1 MAENG
6 NAGIPKRQLIMEA
19 GLKIFSQKGFHK
31 TKIEEIAQEAGIGKG
46 TVYEYFAG
54 KEQLFQEILEDG
66 LNLFDTLVQEEVQ
79 LYERTNEK
87 LQALVRNSI
96 VLWQRYRPLARS
108 MLSEITLFDEAF
120 RTSLLERHERW
131 LSYIQMVIDEGIK
144 NGEIREIN
152 SKLFAR
158 LFYGGMGAIVNPY
171 DDTTFA
177 KETIAE
183 LVRQTVDYY
192 LRGIVNTCQ

>member
-1 MAENG
+1 MT
-6 NAGIPKRQLIMEA
+6 RW
-19 GLKIFSQKGFHK
+19 
-31 TKIEEIAQEAGIGKG
+31 
-46 TVYEYFAG
+46 
-54 KEQLFQEILEDG
+54 
-66 LNLFDTLVQEEVQ
+66 QEEVQ

-158 LFYGGMGAIVNPY
+158 LFYGGMGH
-171 DDTTFA
+171 
-177 KETIAE
+177 
-183 LVRQTVDYY
+183 RQS
-192 LRGIVNTCQ
+192 L